1 MCCVIDSH
9 TSTQN
14 RAYAVSQLQDLH
26 AKLGKAISAIP
37 NTRATLPNA
46 KGDAKVSTG
55 KNTKI
60 KEPDDKKDAAA
71 GEKKKDESQLVK
83 GVRDRCVT
91 LLIVRQLFD
100 FSLTTT
106 PRPYSAKIAME
117 AQHGLIAQVLKDLIF
132 SSRTEVQ
139 SDDFALLDSAIASEN

>member
-1 MCCVIDSH
+1 MDSH
-9 TSTQN
+9 ASAQN

-26 AKLGKAISAIP
+26 AKLGKAISGIP

-46 KGDAKVSTG
+46 KGDAKAPPS
-55 KNTKI
+55 KNTKV
-60 KEPDDKKDAAA
+60 KESEDKKDAAA

-83 GVRDRCVT
+83 GVRDRCVI
-91 LLIVRQLFD
+91 LLIVRQQFD
-100 FSLTTT
+100 LVSQLR

-132 SSRTEVQ
+132 SSRTELQ
-139 SDDFALLDSAIASEN
+139 PDDFSLLDSAIASEN

>member
-1 MCCVIDSH
+1 M
-9 TSTQN
+9 
-14 RAYAVSQLQDLH
+14 
-26 AKLGKAISAIP
+26 K
-37 NTRATLPNA
+37 
-46 KGDAKVSTG
+46 DA
-55 KNTKI
+55 
-60 KEPDDKKDAAA
+60 DDKKDAAA

-91 LLIVRQLFD
+91 LRILRYLFN

-132 SSRTEVQ
+132 SSRTEMQ
-139 SDDFALLDSAIASEN
+139 SGDFALLDSAIASEN